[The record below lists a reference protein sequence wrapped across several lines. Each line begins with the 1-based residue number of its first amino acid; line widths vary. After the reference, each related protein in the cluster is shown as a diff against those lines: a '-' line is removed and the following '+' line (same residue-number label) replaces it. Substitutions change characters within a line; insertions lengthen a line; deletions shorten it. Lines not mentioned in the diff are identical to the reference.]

1 MRIDPARLF
10 APQSPSVAE
19 QRATDLIKKH
29 DFVDGVNQE
38 YHTLFTSLF
47 DTPSAWFFEHD
58 GWLVGGVGGFT
69 ECKYYDNDNSHVFLC
84 KDGVAS
90 LFQPEIFSKTVK
102 GMRIDGLTDA
112 GTFID
117 RLTNGVTPQHF
128 IEGFSK
134 RSCRTRPYLAQPT
147 DGHFADLLVH
157 HSVASFLGK
166 DHPFEEDITSRVNG
180 LGAFRHINL
189 PRGNDYQAQSRAQVR
204 EELLNLLSSQV
215 TTTSS
220 VLRQGLNAA
229 AVDAA
234 KSAGSLNLRLVAWLS
249 QGNAQRRTQALE
261 ANPGVLGGL
270 VLEYWKPWVPR
281 SRPSSMVEDF
291 TDDAERLKNL
301 QRGEAAYHTL
311 IRQGMARVGQLIDE
325 GQPWH
330 GFTANWITRLHQ
342 AMGIH
347 VDERYTQEL
356 LRGLQRIPR
365 LPRERRPTLQAC
377 RSLSW
382 LQLHTYDTQRTTLDV
397 YTASPAAM
405 LAWLCGVMEMADLP
419 HSADQWAA
427 LRETMASAM
436 AADAESLASKRE
448 LPEQSH
454 GRSLAAF
461 RRYRHT
467 FKGVAQPPQGS
478 DWLVPYAVLNTLG
491 DARQDAAAW
500 LQQAYQQSKRFIA
513 SVLHEAWT
521 TKQWLDASAAL
532 HRFHHQA
539 TERQAALK
547 AKAMAAFHQGSA
559 TGLWPAGE
567 GLPTHST
574 LHDVAFTALLHPLSL
589 LKEGEEMG
597 HCVAGYSRACFSG
610 QSRIYSMQHL
620 QTQERATLEL
630 TLSTH
635 VAPAEQAGRM
645 ATRRSSFAYPETRV
659 APQQLR
665 GPHNQAVSEGMRQAA
680 VALIAEV
687 NAQDHVGGW
696 PCLEVPAEWEGRQ
709 ELDPLFFEQVRQW
722 MNAKHPATARVLEG
736 QTGA

>member
-1 MRIDPARLF
+1 MRIDPTLLF
-10 APQSPSVAE
+10 TLQSPSIPA
-19 QRATDLIKKH
+19 QRSADLIEKH
-29 DFVDGVNQE
+29 GFKDGEHQE
-38 YHTLFTSLF
+38 YHTLFTSIF
-47 DTPSAWFFEHD
+47 HTPSAWFFEHD
-58 GWLVGGVGGFT
+58 GWLVGGVGGFM
-69 ECKYYDNDNSHVFLC
+69 ECQYYDNDNSHIFLC
-84 KDGVAS
+84 KDGIAS
-90 LFQPEIFSKTVK
+90 LVQPESFSKTVK
-102 GMRIDGLTDA
+102 GMRTDGLTDA

-117 RLTNGVTPQHF
+117 RLTNGMTPQHF
-128 IEGFSK
+128 MEGFSK
-134 RSCRTRPYLAQPT
+134 RSCRTRPYLAQPI
-147 DGHFADLLVH
+147 DGYFADLLAF
-157 HSVASFLGK
+157 HSVASFQGK

-180 LGAFRHINL
+180 LGAFRHLTL
-189 PRGNDYQAQSRAQVR
+189 PRGSYDQVNSRTQVR
-204 EELLNLLSSQV
+204 EELLSLISSQV
-215 TTTSS
+215 NTTSA
-220 VLRQGLNAA
+220 VIRQALNPA
-229 AVDAA
+229 AVEAA
-234 KSAGSLNLRLVAWLS
+234 KAAGSLNLRLVAWLT
-249 QGNAQRRTQALE
+249 QGNTQRRIQALE
-261 ANPGVLGGL
+261 ANPGPLGGL
-270 VLEYWKPWVPR
+270 VLEYWKPWIPR
-281 SRPSSMVEDF
+281 DRPSSMVEDF
-291 TDDAERLKNL
+291 TDDADRLKSL

-311 IRQGMARVGQLIDE
+311 IRQGMARLGRLIDD
-325 GQPWH
+325 GQPWYA
-330 GFTANWITRLHQ
+330 FAAQWLTTLHK
-342 AMGIH
+342 AMGVH
-347 VDERYTQEL
+347 VDESYTQEL

-365 LPRERRPTLQAC
+365 LPSGRRPTLQAC
-377 RSLSW
+377 RSLGW
-382 LQLHTYDTQRTTLDV
+382 LQLHTYDRQRTTLDV
-397 YTASPAAM
+397 YTPSSASM

-427 LRETMASAM
+427 LRETLASAM
-436 AADAESLASKRE
+436 AADANSLASKRE
-448 LPEQSH
+448 PPEQSH

-478 DWLVPYAVLNTLG
+478 DWLVSYAVLNTLG
-491 DARQDAAAW
+491 DARQDAATW
-500 LQQAYQQSKRFIA
+500 LQHAYQQSKNFTA

-521 TKQWLDASAAL
+521 IKQWLDASVAL

-547 AKAMAAFHQGSA
+547 AKAMAAFHQGST
-559 TGLWPAGE
+559 TGLWPVGE
-567 GLPTHST
+567 GLPTHT
-574 LHDVAFTALLHPLSL
+574 THHDVALTALLHPLAL

-635 VAPAEQAGRM
+635 VAPAAQAGRTAM
-645 ATRRSSFAYPETRV
+645 RRAAFAYPETRV

-722 MNAKHPATARVLEG
+722 MNAKHPATARVMES
-736 QTGA
+736 QTGP